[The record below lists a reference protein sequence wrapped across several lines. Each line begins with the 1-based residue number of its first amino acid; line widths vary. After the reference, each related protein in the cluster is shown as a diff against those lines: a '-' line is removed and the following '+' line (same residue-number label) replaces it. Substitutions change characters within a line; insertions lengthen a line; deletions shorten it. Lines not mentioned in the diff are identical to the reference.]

1 MRTIKL
7 TEREKEVFFNTKIKE
22 KDVQELMRKYI
33 IKDIDDVRY
42 VLCKRE
48 RDDGEDANF
57 MGTGLALTGI
67 LEDNESLKDFIKF
80 RLRMREVIKY
90 RNSDFVVD
98 AIKRKIR
105 KGVI

>member
-7 TEREKEVFFNTKIKE
+7 TEREKEIFFNTKIKE

-48 RDDGEDANF
+48 RDDGDDANF
-57 MGTGLALTGI
+57 METGLALTGI

-90 RNSDFVVD
+90 RN
-98 AIKRKIR
+98 
-105 KGVI
+105 VILLLMR

>member
-1 MRTIKL
+1 
-7 TEREKEVFFNTKIKE
+7 
-22 KDVQELMRKYI
+22 MRKYI

-48 RDDGEDANF
+48 RDDGDDANF

-90 RNSDFVVD
+90 RNSDFAVD

>member
-7 TEREKEVFFNTKIKE
+7 TEREKEIFFNTKIKE

-48 RDDGEDANF
+48 RDDEDDANF

-90 RNSDFVVD
+90 RNSDFAVD